1 MSNVKNYS
9 AQGGEKWVVKG
20 ELELTEGGR
29 LLFYGKELKP
39 LVGPAD
45 SEADTIAKLK
55 ADYNLLLARLYATG
69 IVWADKVDLEDTIL
83 AALELLEDAL
93 VGEEP
98 GQYPEGVYS
107 AFVAAVETAQEVAAE
122 TGITQSQ
129 VDAAVAALAAALAT
143 FSEGVVSD

>member
-1 MSNVKNYS
+1 M
-9 AQGGEKWVVKG
+9 
-20 ELELTEGGR
+20 ELTEGGR
-29 LLFYGKELKP
+29 FLFYGKELKP

-143 FSEGVVSD
+143 FSEGVGSD

>member
-1 MSNVKNYS
+1 V
-9 AQGGEKWVVKG
+9 
-20 ELELTEGGR
+20 
-29 LLFYGKELKP
+29 
-39 LVGPAD
+39 
-45 SEADTIAKLK
+45 
-55 ADYNLLLARLYATG
+55 
-69 IVWADKVDLEDTIL
+69 ADKVDLEDTIL